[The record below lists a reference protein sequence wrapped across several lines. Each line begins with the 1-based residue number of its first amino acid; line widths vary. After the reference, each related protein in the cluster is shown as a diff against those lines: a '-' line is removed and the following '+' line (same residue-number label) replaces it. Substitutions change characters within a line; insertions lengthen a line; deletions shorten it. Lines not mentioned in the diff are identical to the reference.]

1 VSVTIPAA
9 KTEGLLEARGS
20 RAALT
25 GFFLSGMLFAFLGAI
40 LPAWGYHR
48 TELYT
53 RVGNYFI
60 AFNIG
65 LFLANRLSAWLL
77 PRKGIRWCLRLACG
91 LACATLLAWAYPG
104 MDNFKWQLIGLLVLG
119 ASTGLLH
126 GAIFQAIT
134 PIYRHDPAATGNLA
148 GIFFGAGS
156 FFMAL
161 LVAGT
166 YYVYTTQAILML
178 IAAIPGLFGIWYS
191 GGRYDVTVQ
200 PMPKLTD
207 TIKDLRSPMAI
218 QFGLV
223 LMLQCANEWSVGGW
237 LPLFLTQRLG
247 VSPSSSLLFL
257 ALYYGALVVGRILAQ
272 AVLPWIRHGKVLM
285 IACIAATLGIVILTS
300 TDNRF
305 GVFSGILFIGVGFAP
320 VYPLVAERIGNRFPY
335 YDPALYHGIFTVAFA
350 GALLATGAQGYL
362 ASVLGIRSVLMVP
375 LAGMVLM
382 ALLLVAIWVEVKLSS
397 FNQKS

>member
-1 VSVTIPAA
+1 MP
-9 KTEGLLEARGS
+9 TEAGTSAGLLETRGS

-40 LPAWGYHR
+40 LPAWGYHL
-48 TELYT
+48 TELYS

-77 PRKGIRWCLRLACG
+77 PRKGIRWCLRLACV
-91 LACATLLAWAYPG
+91 LACATLLGLAYAPMTGFAWRTA
-104 MDNFKWQLIGLLVLG
+104 GLLLLG

-156 FFMAL
+156 LAMAL

-166 YYVYTTQAILML
+166 YYAYTVPAILML
-178 IAAIPGLFGIWYS
+178 IAVIPGLFAVWYS
-191 GGRYDVTVQ
+191 RVPNDVAVS
-200 PMPKLTD
+200 PMPKLSE

-218 QFGLV
+218 QLGVV
-223 LMLQCANEWSVGGW
+223 LMMQCANEWSVGGW
-237 LPLFLTQRLG
+237 LALFLTQRLG
-247 VSPSSSLLFL
+247 VSPSSSLFFL
-257 ALYYGALVVGRILAQ
+257 SLYYGSLVLGRIAAQ
-272 AVLPWIRHGKVLM
+272 AVLPAMRHGKLLM
-285 IACIAATLGIVILTS
+285 IGCVAATLGFVILTF

-305 GVFSGILFIGVGFAP
+305 GVISGILFVGIGFAP
-320 VYPLVAERIGNRFPY
+320 VYPLLAERIGGRFPY

-362 ASVLGIRSVLMVP
+362 AASFGIRSVLMVP
-375 LAGMVLM
+375 LAGTIVVS
-382 ALLLVAIWVEVKLSS
+382 LLLVAIWIEQKIS
-397 FNQKS
+397 NMGQKS

>member
-1 VSVTIPAA
+1 MTAGTS
-9 KTEGLLEARGS
+9 EGLLETRGS

-40 LPAWGYHR
+40 LPAWGYHL

-53 RVGNYFI
+53 LVGNYFF
-60 AFNIG
+60 AFNLG
-65 LFLANRLSAWLL
+65 LFAANRLSAWLL
-77 PRKGIRWCLRLACG
+77 PKKGIRWCLRLACG
-91 LACATLLAWAYPG
+91 LTCAIFLGLASAPSTSVAWKMAGLLLLGACA
-104 MDNFKWQLIGLLVLG
+104 
-119 ASTGLLH
+119 GLLH

-156 FFMAL
+156 LSMAL

-166 YYVYTTQAILML
+166 FYVYTVPAILIL
-178 IAAIPGLFGIWYS
+178 IAVIPGLFAVWFS
-191 GGRYDVTVQ
+191 RVKHDVTVQ
-200 PMPKLTD
+200 PSPRLAD

-223 LMLQCANEWSVGGW
+223 LMLQSANEWSVGGW
-237 LPLFLTQRLG
+237 LALFLTQRLG

-257 ALYYGALVVGRILAQ
+257 SLYYGAVVVGRIIAQ
-272 AVLPWIRHGKVLM
+272 SILPAVRHGKLLF
-285 IACIAATLGIVILTS
+285 ISCLAATLGCVILTF

-305 GVFSGILFIGVGFAP
+305 GVVSGILFVGIGFAP
-320 VYPLVAERIGNRFPY
+320 VYPLLAERIGDRFPY

-362 ASVLGIRSVLMVP
+362 ASWMGVRAILIVP
-375 LAGMVLM
+375 LVGSILVSLI
-382 ALLLVAIWVEVKLSS
+382 LLAIWVEMKLASV
-397 FNQKS
+397 NQTD